1 MSKVQHNNS
10 MRRDPTD
17 LRRQEQ
23 EAQRDERAAKAQR
36 DKEIEDFKEVVRTK
50 QGRRF
55 IWRLLEE
62 AGVYRSSFT
71 GTSQT
76 FFLEGQRNMG
86 LLLIREIHEICPDV
100 YTTMLKEQESN
111 DN

>member
-1 MSKVQHNNS
+1 MSKVHTN

-17 LRRQEQ
+17 IRRQEA
-23 EAQRDERAAKAQR
+23 ETQRDERAAKAKR
-36 DKEIEDFKEVVRTK
+36 DKEVADFKQVVSTK
-50 QGRRF
+50 EGRRF

-100 YTTMLKEQESN
+100 YTLMLKEQESH

>member
-1 MSKVQHNNS
+1 MSKVPPN

-17 LRRQEQ
+17 IRRQEA
-23 EAQRDERAAKAQR
+23 EAQRDERAAKVKR
-36 DKEIEDFKEVVRTK
+36 DKEVADFKQVVSTK
-50 QGRRF
+50 EGRRF

-100 YTTMLKEQESN
+100 YTTMLKEQESH

>member
-1 MSKVQHNNS
+1 MSKVHTN

-17 LRRQEQ
+17 IRRQEA
-23 EAQRDERAAKAQR
+23 EAQRDERAAKVKR
-36 DKEIEDFKEVVRTK
+36 DREVADFKQVVSTK
-50 QGRRF
+50 EGRRF

-100 YTTMLKEQESN
+100 YTTMLKEQESH